1 MRIPPVRRCG
11 YPRGAA
17 GISQTA
23 HSRAG
28 TEGLQSTKHQRH
40 PASSPAVGTGQY
52 AVSPPPECA
61 TRVKMYIAW
70 FGGQRHQSQHGG
82 YLSTPRHGFSRKANA
97 RQARWCHQQGASEEI
112 RFDANSIEDIR
123 AFRSSTPNR
132 TSCARLRAGY
142 PPPYRIGVCREKKAY
157 TLRTHRPG
165 DMGWVVHRHAA
176 LYAQEYGWDAQFEAL
191 VAEIVAQFL
200 KTFDPEKERCWI
212 AERDG
217 AVVGSVFVVKD
228 SATTAKLR
236 LLYVEPDARG
246 LGIGQRLV
254 EECIAFART
263 AEYRQLTLWTNSVLT
278 SARRIYEAAG
288 FRFTKKSLTM
298 ASATIS
304 SSCWTPTVTL
314 ASVCSPGASTGGRDI
329 TP

>member
-1 MRIPPVRRCG
+1 MIVRVWRGSATKANTAG
-11 YPRGAA
+11 Y
-17 GISQTA
+17 
-23 HSRAG
+23 
-28 TEGLQSTKHQRH
+28 LQH
-40 PASSPAVGTGQY
+40 A
-52 AVSPPPECA
+52 A
-61 TRVKMYIAW
+61 TRVFPDLRRLPGHRGALVLT
-70 FGGQRHQSQHGG
+70 R
-82 YLSTPRHGFSRKANA
+82 
-97 RQARWCHQQGASEEI
+97 QQGASEEI
-112 RFDANSIEDIR
+112 QVLTFWESIEDIR
-123 AFRSSTPNR
+123 AFAGVALDVAVVEPEAQAILSDYDRGV
-132 TSCARLRAGY
+132 AHHHIAIGRLPSLTIDHVEPG
-142 PPPYRIGVCREKKAY
+142 GQAY

-191 VAEIVAQFL
+191 VAEIVTQFL

-288 FRFTKKSLTM
+288 FRLTKQEPHHSFGHDLVGQY
-298 ASATIS
+298 
-304 SSCWTPTVTL
+304 WTL
-314 ASVCSPGASTGGRDI
+314 DL
-329 TP
+329 